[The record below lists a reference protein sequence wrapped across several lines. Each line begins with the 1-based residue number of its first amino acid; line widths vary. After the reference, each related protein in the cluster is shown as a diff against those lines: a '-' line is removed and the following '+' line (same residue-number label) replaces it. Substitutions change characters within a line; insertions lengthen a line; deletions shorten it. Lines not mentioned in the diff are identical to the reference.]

1 LEKLKDRFGV
11 AAVLGDISNKSKI
24 LMEAD
29 VGIGITSGS
38 KIAGN
43 NSDFLLLDGD
53 LSSVIKVVKL
63 SRNIYKK
70 IRENIFWAI
79 FYNLVTIPF
88 AMLAFLHPAIAELV
102 MAGSSMSVVANA
114 RKLRKKDIE
123 PDYQKNKG

>member
-1 LEKLKDRFGV
+1 
-11 AAVLGDISNKSKI
+11 
-24 LMEAD
+24 M
-29 VGIGITSGS
+29 
-38 KIAGN
+38 AGN
-43 NSDFLLLDGD
+43 NSDFLLIDGD

-79 FYNLVTIPF
+79 IYNLGTIPF

-114 RKLRKKDIE
+114 RKLRKENIE
-123 PDYQKNKG
+123 PDYQKNKD